1 MATGPWD
8 LYKQQEPK
16 SQPSGPWD
24 MFAGQEKPKEDAGLI
39 GSFTSALKER
49 IATAVPAAKLYTGLG
64 DQEQATK
71 DLLQAKKDT
80 DDAYKQV
87 EFSEIGDAFKSGKY
101 GEALDRTFEKFK
113 EVAGSSFGAMAPA
126 MAAGAVGALA
136 APAAIPAAAVGT
148 AAFGLTALGSYI
160 ADNIGRQKEEQKKLG
175 QEGQDINRLS
185 ATTAAAGQTALDI
198 FGFKFFK
205 PLGALVGIEGKA
217 TAEKAAMEIVEA
229 ATKPK
234 AYRRA
239 VATGAATGVAFEVPQ
254 EVTQSVLERWQAGL
268 PIDPFSDPSAAKEY
282 MEAAGGALLL
292 GGPMGVYSK
301 VKETAIARGSPEGQA
316 VLKGPTEGSIYERM
330 SRGEENVPEPDADTT
345 GISTEMAGQPG
356 AGAAPAGTGGVDTG
370 TLVSAGQ
377 DVAGTDTREADKSA
391 SLAAYADFVRQ
402 YTDLRDEYNSLPSG
416 TIDQAGMNQR
426 KLIMKDLASVVDENM
441 GFIRSKGVAQQLKNP
456 VFDGSK
462 ILSKVGQDIGQSH
475 AMQGDLFGTFQGAA
489 RRAKNAMALAGQD
502 TTKAV
507 EILEQ
512 RRAEAQQK
520 IDSGGYTDEDI
531 IRLRPAGMSAGQA
544 LKNRDVI
551 LQELSQ
557 RTNAEVDQ
565 AIASL
570 SKQTGQPRAMQGDLF
585 EKKKPLTPDQM
596 YFGQEEAN
604 LTAKAED
611 AQARADEEQAK
622 VDSVKE
628 KIARGVSMDPGLVD
642 ILVEQTAWF
651 QEKADKA
658 KVKLEQVRE
667 HLREIGHP
675 RFTKTSGTPRAT
687 QGNLFSTQQR
697 VDTLESEKTRLTRAL
712 DTARA
717 ELKRM
722 QDLAARPAG
731 ETRPSPEAIAKVTS
745 DIASYERNL
754 QGVLRDLGSASQDL
768 ASGVEP
774 IAGRERQEAPQLT
787 QTEMFDTA
795 ELQKENTQVM
805 RERRAASAEEPR
817 EVTERR
823 QRVKPPVD
831 EFADLAEEAPA
842 EPVRQG
848 APPPQKGVK
857 AVKKEE
863 EAIDHVR
870 RTPEGRLITS
880 FFDAIE
886 SQNQNKD
893 EVARHDNSKNTAED
907 ELLEFDITDPTEL
920 TSEGVGTALK
930 YLTDRVGGID
940 KFREMVG
947 ALQSSIAGAQ
957 SAIFQKYGLPD
968 LSTRRGID
976 KFSGEVQEY
985 FKQRTAK
992 GTGIPTR
999 LRGVKSPITGKT
1011 IYSEKFSQDV
1021 TESQQFETAPGE
1033 MPREPSTASRVKEYV
1048 LADSKIAEAML
1059 ALRQAI
1065 DARKLSP
1072 QVLAAKT
1079 YFDNL
1084 NRDKIGDAL
1093 RDVAFDLAYNEA
1105 ANTTFYGEGGDY
1117 ARYFKEWIDA
1127 NLDPATVE
1135 LVNELIADHK
1145 ATLAANEKYNA
1156 AITKY
1161 NEGLDAY
1168 AEKQRQ
1174 EAEKISGKKIAKA
1187 PKRHKNISE
1196 RLKETEAG
1204 ETEETKDIEVSKK
1217 GLPTVQ
1223 GLYEVH
1229 PAIQRAIE
1237 KGDTNKALTL
1247 MSEAKG
1253 NPYYAALAKRML
1265 EAGITAK
1272 TTVIGADELVP
1283 LSGGKETVDVLRDFT
1298 SALRDIV
1305 VNLYPQDQQATLI
1318 AALRSNNLRDIVG
1331 AVGRIQSEMKDMDV
1345 TKGQEELIADAVNLL
1360 NKQFA
1365 WRGKYDPATDEIM
1378 MRSGSGITN
1387 HLFLHEALHAALS
1400 NIIDNGD
1407 SLQGI
1412 QRQGYDQLLKLY
1424 NHAKGVLSAEGLTE
1438 TNLYGLSDIHEFV
1451 SEALTNPVFQAKLRA
1466 IRFKAAPFSLYTEF
1480 TKALRKIFGIKEGY
1494 ESNVLNETIL
1504 STDAMMLGGVT
1515 DKSSII
1521 GSSGPKAM
1529 AGATIPS
1536 VVPSGRANTPT
1547 MLGRMM
1553 TSRSWDEVKGN
1564 WPLFYANLKASVRPI
1579 ALGALT
1585 TRQIADLVNK
1595 RLPQLDNFIRVTEE
1609 FLARKNSILQ
1619 ESSDI
1624 SKNWERL
1631 QAKDPEMSRKL
1642 AAVMHTATIQ
1652 EFDPDPRVSNTF
1664 EDKNANDE
1672 LIKMWAGLSP
1682 EARKIYRETRDF
1694 FDRRYTQ
1701 YKELLDKRIDDM
1713 DKYDV
1718 SQATIA
1724 KIREEFD
1731 RAKRKGPYFP
1741 LMRHGRFWYQVGK
1754 GASREYYM
1762 FESFGQQQAHIQERL
1777 AQNPELESSLMQGD
1791 QYQQQMD
1798 LHAKES
1804 TFLKSA
1810 FDAVDKSN
1818 MFDKQALKDSLYQSW
1833 LANQP
1838 ESSFRTQFIHRKKV
1852 AGYSEDA
1859 LRNFAGSSFHMAYQL
1874 SRFEYSPEMFSQIR
1888 AARSQLKERFDD
1900 DTTKGKR
1907 SDLAVATEN
1916 NELSDYVKEME
1927 RRLTLILNPT
1937 DIGVIPSVLS
1947 NIGFIWYLTAPASA
1961 IVNVIGGMII
1971 GLPTLI
1977 GQQVR
1982 LNPNMSYTK
1991 ATLNALANM
2000 KTAAGQIMATGFSIE
2015 RGERLRDNRLLF
2027 PSMERSTGMNA
2038 IDREAYN
2045 KFIADGLIDITG
2057 TYDQSGLAASP
2068 TESYT
2073 GARHRG
2079 MQILTYLFHNAERFN
2094 REVMAM
2100 SAFRTAM
2107 EKRKDYADKQKA
2119 FDESIADAKDI
2130 TNRSMFDY
2138 SSPNKPRYFQH
2149 PVARVILQFKQ
2160 YPQQMTYFLTSS
2172 FLRMLKKPSEDM
2184 MKDMTPQ
2191 QKQKYLAE
2199 HNLMKREATAR
2210 FVGTMG
2216 MAGILS
2222 GVTGLWGFSTVA
2234 NILNAVI
2241 NGLDDDRDEPFDFEL
2256 AFADWAINTFGKNA
2270 GTLLLRG
2277 AGNAAG
2283 IDLASRVKLDDMWRL
2298 DTKRNNPD
2306 EVAALQSFLIQ
2317 QLGPSVGLTINVA
2330 EAVKLWNQGH
2340 ADRALEMIAPAFIKQ
2355 PLVAAR
2361 YASEGAKTK
2370 AGDKLVEELGP
2381 FDLLMQSLGIRPAE
2395 LAERQFYNIKKK
2407 GQEQDIMRERQNL
2420 LNLYALSFMSSDAE
2434 SNQIAFEK
2442 IMKFSSKHPSVAIDA
2457 DTIIKSIEGKMEKS
2471 AQTDHG
2477 LYIDPKLMSLLNQ
2490 NYMTKISEE

>member
-1 MATGPWD
+1 
-8 LYKQQEPK
+8 
-16 SQPSGPWD
+16 
-24 MFAGQEKPKEDAGLI
+24 
-39 GSFTSALKER
+39 
-49 IATAVPAAKLYTGLG
+49 
-64 DQEQATK
+64 
-71 DLLQAKKDT
+71 
-80 DDAYKQV
+80 
-87 EFSEIGDAFKSGKY
+87 
-101 GEALDRTFEKFK
+101 
-113 EVAGSSFGAMAPA
+113 
-126 MAAGAVGALA
+126 
-136 APAAIPAAAVGT
+136 
-148 AAFGLTALGSYI
+148 
-160 ADNIGRQKEEQKKLG
+160 
-175 QEGQDINRLS
+175 
-185 ATTAAAGQTALDI
+185 
-198 FGFKFFK
+198 
-205 PLGALVGIEGKA
+205 
-217 TAEKAAMEIVEA
+217 
-229 ATKPK
+229 
-234 AYRRA
+234 
-239 VATGAATGVAFEVPQ
+239 
-254 EVTQSVLERWQAGL
+254 
-268 PIDPFSDPSAAKEY
+268 
-282 MEAAGGALLL
+282 
-292 GGPMGVYSK
+292 
-301 VKETAIARGSPEGQA
+301 
-316 VLKGPTEGSIYERM
+316 
-330 SRGEENVPEPDADTT
+330 
-345 GISTEMAGQPG
+345 
-356 AGAAPAGTGGVDTG
+356 
-370 TLVSAGQ
+370 
-377 DVAGTDTREADKSA
+377 
-391 SLAAYADFVRQ
+391 
-402 YTDLRDEYNSLPSG
+402 
-416 TIDQAGMNQR
+416 
-426 KLIMKDLASVVDENM
+426 
-441 GFIRSKGVAQQLKNP
+441 
-456 VFDGSK
+456 
-462 ILSKVGQDIGQSH
+462 
-475 AMQGDLFGTFQGAA
+475 
-489 RRAKNAMALAGQD
+489 
-502 TTKAV
+502 
-507 EILEQ
+507 
-512 RRAEAQQK
+512 
-520 IDSGGYTDEDI
+520 
-531 IRLRPAGMSAGQA
+531 
-544 LKNRDVI
+544 
-551 LQELSQ
+551 
-557 RTNAEVDQ
+557 
-565 AIASL
+565 
-570 SKQTGQPRAMQGDLF
+570 
-585 EKKKPLTPDQM
+585 
-596 YFGQEEAN
+596 
-604 LTAKAED
+604 
-611 AQARADEEQAK
+611 
-622 VDSVKE
+622 
-628 KIARGVSMDPGLVD
+628 
-642 ILVEQTAWF
+642 
-651 QEKADKA
+651 
-658 KVKLEQVRE
+658 
-667 HLREIGHP
+667 
-675 RFTKTSGTPRAT
+675 
-687 QGNLFSTQQR
+687 
-697 VDTLESEKTRLTRAL
+697 
-712 DTARA
+712 
-717 ELKRM
+717 
-722 QDLAARPAG
+722 
-731 ETRPSPEAIAKVTS
+731 
-745 DIASYERNL
+745 
-754 QGVLRDLGSASQDL
+754 
-768 ASGVEP
+768 
-774 IAGRERQEAPQLT
+774 
-787 QTEMFDTA
+787 
-795 ELQKENTQVM
+795 
-805 RERRAASAEEPR
+805 
-817 EVTERR
+817 
-823 QRVKPPVD
+823 
-831 EFADLAEEAPA
+831 
-842 EPVRQG
+842 
-848 APPPQKGVK
+848 
-857 AVKKEE
+857 
-863 EAIDHVR
+863 
-870 RTPEGRLITS
+870 
-880 FFDAIE
+880 
-886 SQNQNKD
+886 
-893 EVARHDNSKNTAED
+893 
-907 ELLEFDITDPTEL
+907 
-920 TSEGVGTALK
+920 
-930 YLTDRVGGID
+930 
-940 KFREMVG
+940 
-947 ALQSSIAGAQ
+947 
-957 SAIFQKYGLPD
+957 
-968 LSTRRGID
+968 
-976 KFSGEVQEY
+976 
-985 FKQRTAK
+985 
-992 GTGIPTR
+992 
-999 LRGVKSPITGKT
+999 
-1011 IYSEKFSQDV
+1011 
-1021 TESQQFETAPGE
+1021 
-1033 MPREPSTASRVKEYV
+1033 
-1048 LADSKIAEAML
+1048 
-1059 ALRQAI
+1059 
-1065 DARKLSP
+1065 
-1072 QVLAAKT
+1072 
-1079 YFDNL
+1079 
-1084 NRDKIGDAL
+1084 L
-1093 RDVAFDLAYNEA
+1093 RDVAFDLAYNEG

-1127 NLDPATVE
+1127 NLDPATAE

-1145 ATLAANEKYNA
+1145 ATLAANEKYNT

-1168 AEKQRQ
+1168 AEKRRQ

-1187 PKRHKNISE
+1187 PKRHRNISE

-1229 PAIQRAIE
+1229 TAISRAIE
-1237 KGDTNKALTL
+1237 EGDTNKALTI

-1283 LSGGKETVDVLRDFT
+1283 LSGGKETVAVLRDFT
-1298 SALRDIV
+1298 SALRDVV

-1318 AALRSNNLRDIVG
+1318 SALRSNNLRDIVG

-1378 MRSGSGITN
+1378 MRSNSGITN

-1480 TKALRKIFGIKEGY
+1480 TRALRKIFGIKEGY

-1529 AGATIPS
+1529 AGATIPT
-1536 VVPSGRANTPT
+1536 VTPIGRANTPT

-1564 WPLFYANLKASVRPI
+1564 WPLFYANLKSTLRPI

-1652 EFDPDPRVSNTF
+1652 EFDPDPRVNNTF

-1672 LIKMWAGLSP
+1672 LIKMWEGLSP
-1682 EARKIYRETRDF
+1682 EARKIYREARDF
-1694 FDRRYTQ
+1694 FDRRYAQ
-1701 YKELLDKRIDDM
+1701 YKELLDKRIGDM
-1713 DKYDV
+1713 DQFDV
-1718 SQATIA
+1718 SETTIT
-1724 KIREEFD
+1724 KIREEFE

-1754 GASREYYM
+1754 GANREYYM

-1798 LHAKES
+1798 MHAKES
-1804 TFLKSA
+1804 VFLRSV

-1818 MFDKQALKDSLYQSW
+1818 MLDKQGLKDSLYQSW

-1900 DTTKGKR
+1900 DDVKGKR
-1907 SDLAVATEN
+1907 SDLAVAAEN

-1927 RRLTLILNPT
+1927 RRMSLMLNPT
-1937 DIGVIPSVLS
+1937 DIGVIPSLLS

-1971 GLPTLI
+1971 GLPTLV

-1982 LNPNMSYTK
+1982 LNPNMSYAK

-2000 KTAAGQIMATGFSIE
+2000 KTAAGQIMATGFSVE

-2027 PSMERSTGMNA
+2027 PSMERSTSMSA
-2038 IDREAYN
+2038 VDRDAYN

-2079 MQILTYLFHNAERFN
+2079 MQVLTALFHNAEKFN

-2107 EKRKDYADKQKA
+2107 EKRKNYADKQQA
-2119 FDESIADAKDI
+2119 FDESIAEAKDI

-2149 PVARVILQFKQ
+2149 PVARVVLQFKQ

-2172 FLRMLKKPSEDM
+2172 FLRMFKKPSEDM
-2184 MKDMTPQ
+2184 MENMTSQ

-2234 NILNAVI
+2234 HIMNAVI

-2420 LNLYALSFMSSDAE
+2420 LNLYALTFMSSDAE
-2434 SNQIAFEK
+2434 NNQIAFDK
-2442 IMKFSSKHPSVAIDA
+2442 IMKFSAKHPSVAIDA
-2457 DTIIKSIEGKMEKS
+2457 DTIVQSIEGKLEKS

-2490 NYMTKISEE
+2490 NYMAKISEK

>member
-8 LYKQQEPK
+8 LYQQQEPK
-16 SQPSGPWD
+16 SQQPGPWD
-24 MFAGQEKPKEDAGLI
+24 QFADKTADVGPWSMFAEQEKPKEDAGFV
-39 GSFTSALKER
+39 GSFTTALKER
-49 IATAVPAAKLYTGLG
+49 IATAGPAAKLYTGLG

-80 DDAYKQV
+80 GDAYKQV

-101 GEALDRTFEKFK
+101 GEALDRTYEKFK
-113 EVAGSSFGAMAPA
+113 EVAGSSFGAMGPA
-126 MAAGAVGALA
+126 MVAGAVGALA
-136 APAAIPAAAVGT
+136 APAALPAAAVGT

-160 ADNIGRQKEEQKKLG
+160 ADNIGRQKEEQQKLG
-175 QEGQDINRLS
+175 QEGQDINRLT
-185 ATTAAAGQTALDI
+185 ATAAAAGQTALDI

-217 TAEKAAMEIVEA
+217 TAERAAMEIVEA

-239 VATGAATGVAFEVPQ
+239 VAMGTAQGIAFEVPQ

-268 PIDPFSDPSAAKEY
+268 PIDPFSDPNAAKEY

-292 GGPMGVYSK
+292 GGPMGAYSK
-301 VKETAIARGSPEGQA
+301 ARETAIARGSPEGQA
-316 VLKGPTEGSIYERM
+316 VLKQPTEGSLYEKM
-330 SRGEENVPEPDADTT
+330 SRGEGVPEPDAT
-345 GISTEMAGQPG
+345 GEIEPSKPVLQSGEPPG
-356 AGAAPAGTGGVDTG
+356 LFDDVESGAAVTPTPSAPAAPTP
-370 TLVSAGQ
+370 AAPEQ
-377 DVAGTDTREADKSA
+377 
-391 SLAAYADFVRQ
+391 SLEAYADFVRQ
-402 YTDLRDEYNSLPSG
+402 YTDLRDEYNSLPMG
-416 TIDQAGMNQR
+416 RIDQAGMNQR
-426 KLIMKDLASVVDENM
+426 KLIMKDLASVVDANM

-462 ILSKVGQDIGQSH
+462 VLGKVGQDVGQAY

-489 RRAKNAMALAGQD
+489 RRAKNAMALGGQD

-512 RRAEAQQK
+512 RRVEAQQK

-565 AIASL
+565 AIDL
-570 SKQTGQPRAMQGDLF
+570 LKKQTGQPRAM
-585 EKKKPLTPDQM
+585 
-596 YFGQEEAN
+596 
-604 LTAKAED
+604 
-611 AQARADEEQAK
+611 
-622 VDSVKE
+622 
-628 KIARGVSMDPGLVD
+628 
-642 ILVEQTAWF
+642 
-651 QEKADKA
+651 
-658 KVKLEQVRE
+658 
-667 HLREIGHP
+667 
-675 RFTKTSGTPRAT
+675 

-712 DTARA
+712 GTASA

-731 ETRPSPEAIAKVTS
+731 ETRPSPEAIAKLTS

-754 QGVLRDLGSASQDL
+754 QGVLRDLEGANQDL

-774 IAGRERQEAPQLT
+774 VAIREKQEAPQLT

-823 QRVKPPVD
+823 QREKPPVD
-831 EFADLAEEAPA
+831 EYADLAEEAPA

-870 RTPEGRLITS
+870 RTPEGRLIIS

-893 EVARHDNSKNTAED
+893 EVARHDNSKNTAEN
-907 ELLEFDITDPTEL
+907 ELLEFDITDPTEP

-930 YLTDRVGGID
+930 YLTDRVGGTD

-947 ALQSSIAGAQ
+947 ALQSSVAGEQ
-957 SAIFQKYGLPD
+957 SAIFRKYGLPD

-992 GTGIPTR
+992 GAGIPTR

-1021 TESQQFETAPGE
+1021 GESQQFETAPGE
-1033 MPREPSTASRVKEYV
+1033 MPREPSTASRVKEYF

-1059 ALRQAI
+1059 TLRQSI
-1065 DARKLSP
+1065 ESRKLSP
-1072 QVLAAKT
+1072 QILAAKT

-1093 RDVAFDLAYNEA
+1093 RDVAFDLAYNEG

-1127 NLDPATVE
+1127 NLDPATAE

-1145 ATLAANEKYNA
+1145 VTLAANEKYNT

-1168 AEKQRQ
+1168 AEKRRQ
-1174 EAEKISGKKIAKA
+1174 EAEKISAKKIAKA
-1187 PKRHKNISE
+1187 PKRHQNISE

-1229 PAIQRAIE
+1229 TAISRAIE
-1237 KGDTNKALTL
+1237 EGDTNKALTI

-1283 LSGGKETVDVLRDFT
+1283 LSGGKETVAVLRDFT
-1298 SALRDIV
+1298 SALRDVV

-1318 AALRSNNLRDIVG
+1318 SALRSNNLRDIVG

-1424 NHAKGVLSAEGLTE
+1424 NHAKGVLSAEGLAE

-1529 AGATIPS
+1529 AGATIPT
-1536 VVPSGRANTPT
+1536 VIPSGRANTPT

-1564 WPLFYANLKASVRPI
+1564 WPLFYSNLKSNLRPI

-1631 QAKDPEMSRKL
+1631 QAKNPEMSRKL

-1652 EFDPDPRVSNTF
+1652 EFDPDPRVNNTF

-1672 LIKMWAGLSP
+1672 LIKMWEGLNP
-1682 EARKIYRETRDF
+1682 EAQKVYREARDF
-1694 FDRRYTQ
+1694 FDRRYAQ
-1701 YKELLDKRIDDM
+1701 YKELLDKRIGDM
-1713 DKYDV
+1713 DQFDV
-1718 SQATIA
+1718 SETTIT
-1724 KIREEFD
+1724 KIREEFE

-1754 GASREYYM
+1754 GANREYYM

-1798 LHAKES
+1798 IHAKES
-1804 TFLKSA
+1804 AFLKSV
-1810 FDAVDKSN
+1810 FDTVDKSKIL
-1818 MFDKQALKDSLYQSW
+1818 DKQELKDSFYQSW

-1888 AARSQLKERFDD
+1888 AARSQLKERFDA
-1900 DTTKGKR
+1900 DTNKGKR

-1937 DIGVIPSVLS
+1937 DIGIIPSLLS

-1961 IVNVIGGMII
+1961 IVNVIGGMVI

-1982 LNPNMSYTK
+1982 LNPNMSYAK
-1991 ATLNALANM
+1991 ATLNALASM

-2027 PSMERSTGMNA
+2027 PSMERSTSMNA
-2038 IDREAYN
+2038 IDRDAYN

-2068 TESYT
+2068 AESYT

-2079 MQILTYLFHNAERFN
+2079 MQVLTAMFHNAEKFN

-2107 EKRKDYADKQKA
+2107 EKRKDYADKQQA
-2119 FDESIADAKDI
+2119 FDESIAEAKDI

-2160 YPQQMTYFLTSS
+2160 YPQQMTFFLTSS

-2184 MKDMTPQ
+2184 MENMTSQ

-2420 LNLYALSFMSSDAE
+2420 LNLYALTFMSSDAE
-2434 SNQIAFEK
+2434 NNQIAFDK
-2442 IMKFSSKHPSVAIDA
+2442 IMKFSTKHPSVAIDA
-2457 DTIIKSIEGKMEKS
+2457 DTIVKSIEGKMEKS

>member
-1 MATGPWD
+1 MAKDWWESAP
-8 LYKQQEPK
+8 LAQEQPEDWWK
-16 SQPSGPWD
+16 SAPL
-24 MFAGQEKPKEDAGLI
+24 AQEKPKEDAGLI
-39 GSFTSALKER
+39 GSFTTALKER
-49 IATAVPAAKLYTGLG
+49 IATAGPAAKLYTGLG

-80 DDAYKQV
+80 GDAYKQV

-101 GEALDRTFEKFK
+101 GEALDRTYEKFK
-113 EVAGSSFGAMAPA
+113 EVAGSSFGAMGPA

-136 APAAIPAAAVGT
+136 APAALPAAAVGT

-160 ADNIGRQKEEQKKLG
+160 ADNIGRQKEEQQKLG
-175 QEGQDINRLS
+175 QEGQDINRLT
-185 ATTAAAGQTALDI
+185 ATAAAAGQTALDI

-217 TAEKAAMEIVEA
+217 TAERAAMEIVEA

-239 VATGAATGVAFEVPQ
+239 VAMGTAQGIAFEVPQ

-268 PIDPFSDPSAAKEY
+268 PIDPFSDPNAAKEY
-282 MEAAGGALLL
+282 MEAAGGAMLL
-292 GGPMGVYSK
+292 GGPMGAYSK
-301 VKETAIARGSPEGQA
+301 ARETAIARGSPEGQA
-316 VLKGPTEGSIYERM
+316 VLKQPTEGSLYEKM
-330 SRGEENVPEPDADTT
+330 SRGEGVPEPDAT
-345 GISTEMAGQPG
+345 GEIEPSKPVLQSGEPPG
-356 AGAAPAGTGGVDTG
+356 LFDDVESGAAVTPTPSAPAAPTP
-370 TLVSAGQ
+370 AAPEQ
-377 DVAGTDTREADKSA
+377 
-391 SLAAYADFVRQ
+391 SLEAYADFVRQ

-426 KLIMKDLASVVDENM
+426 KLIMKDLASVVDANM

-462 ILSKVGQDIGQSH
+462 VLSKVGQDVGQAH

-489 RRAKNAMALAGQD
+489 RRAKNAMALGGQD

-507 EILEQ
+507 EVLEQ

-565 AIASL
+565 AIDL
-570 SKQTGQPRAMQGDLF
+570 LQKQTGQPRAMQGDLF
-585 EKKKPLTPDQM
+585 EKRKPLTPDQM

-611 AQARADEEQAK
+611 AQAMADREQVK

-628 KIARGVSMDPGLVD
+628 KIANGISTDQGLVD
-642 ILVEQTAWF
+642 TLAEQTAWL
-651 QEKADKA
+651 QGEADKA
-658 KVKLEQVRE
+658 KAKLEQVRE

-675 RFTKTSGTPRAT
+675 RFTKTPDTRAM

-712 DTARA
+712 GTASA

-731 ETRPSPEAIAKVTS
+731 ETRPSPEAIAKLTS

-754 QGVLRDLGSASQDL
+754 QGVLRDLEGANQDL

-774 IAGRERQEAPQLT
+774 VAIREKQEAPQLT

-823 QRVKPPVD
+823 QREKPPVD
-831 EFADLAEEAPA
+831 EYADLAEEAPA

-870 RTPEGRLITS
+870 RTPEGRLIIS
-880 FFDAIE
+880 LFDAIE

-893 EVARHDNSKNTAED
+893 EVARHDNSKNTAEN
-907 ELLEFDITDPTEL
+907 ELLEFDITDPTEP

-930 YLTDRVGGID
+930 YLTDRVGGTD

-947 ALQSSIAGAQ
+947 ALQSSVAGEQ
-957 SAIFQKYGLPD
+957 SAIFRKYGLPD

-992 GTGIPTR
+992 GAGIPTR

-1011 IYSEKFSQDV
+1011 VYSEKFSQDV
-1021 TESQQFETAPGE
+1021 GESQQFETAPGE
-1033 MPREPSTASRVKEYV
+1033 MPREPSTASRVKEYF

-1059 ALRQAI
+1059 TLRQSI
-1065 DARKLSP
+1065 ESRKLSP
-1072 QVLAAKT
+1072 QILAAKT

-1093 RDVAFDLAYNEA
+1093 RDVAFDLAYNEG

-1127 NLDPATVE
+1127 NLDPATAE

-1145 ATLAANEKYNA
+1145 VTLAANEKYNT

-1168 AEKQRQ
+1168 AEKRRQ
-1174 EAEKISGKKIAKA
+1174 EAEKISAKKIAKA
-1187 PKRHKNISE
+1187 PKRHRNISE

-1229 PAIQRAIE
+1229 TAISRAIE
-1237 KGDTNKALTL
+1237 EGDTNKALTI
-1247 MSEAKG
+1247 MSESPG

-1283 LSGGKETVDVLRDFT
+1283 LSGGKETVAVLRDFT
-1298 SALRDIV
+1298 SALRDVV

-1318 AALRSNNLRDIVG
+1318 SALRSNNLRDIVG

-1424 NHAKGVLSAEGLTE
+1424 NHAKGVLSAEGLAE

-1480 TKALRKIFGIKEGY
+1480 TRALRKIFGIKEGY

-1529 AGATIPS
+1529 AGATIPT
-1536 VVPSGRANTPT
+1536 VIPSGRANTPT

-1564 WPLFYANLKASVRPI
+1564 WPLFYSNLKSNLRPI

-1609 FLARKNSILQ
+1609 FLARKNSILR

-1652 EFDPDPRVSNTF
+1652 EFDPDPRVNNTF

-1672 LIKMWAGLSP
+1672 LIKMWEGLNP
-1682 EARKIYRETRDF
+1682 EAQKVYREARDF
-1694 FDRRYTQ
+1694 FDRRYAQ
-1701 YKELLDKRIDDM
+1701 YKELLDKRIGDM
-1713 DKYDV
+1713 DQFDV
-1718 SQATIA
+1718 SETTIT
-1724 KIREEFD
+1724 KIREEFE

-1754 GASREYYM
+1754 GANREYYM

-1798 LHAKES
+1798 IHAKES
-1804 TFLKSA
+1804 AFLKSV
-1810 FDAVDKSN
+1810 FDTVDKSKIL
-1818 MFDKQALKDSLYQSW
+1818 DKQELKDSFYQSW

-1888 AARSQLKERFDD
+1888 AARSQLKERFDA
-1900 DTTKGKR
+1900 DTNKGKR

-1937 DIGVIPSVLS
+1937 DIGIIPSLLS

-1961 IVNVIGGMII
+1961 IVNVIGGMVI

-1982 LNPNMSYTK
+1982 LNPNMSYAK
-1991 ATLNALANM
+1991 ATLNALASM

-2027 PSMERSTGMNA
+2027 PSMERSTSMNA
-2038 IDREAYN
+2038 IDRDAYN

-2068 TESYT
+2068 AESYT

-2079 MQILTYLFHNAERFN
+2079 MQVLTAMFHNAEKFN

-2107 EKRKDYADKQKA
+2107 EKRKNYADKQQA
-2119 FDESIADAKDI
+2119 FDESIAEAKDI

-2160 YPQQMTYFLTSS
+2160 YPQQMTFFLTSS

-2184 MKDMTPQ
+2184 MENMTSQ

-2420 LNLYALSFMSSDAE
+2420 LNLYALTFMSSDAE
-2434 SNQIAFEK
+2434 NNQIAFDK
-2442 IMKFSSKHPSVAIDA
+2442 IMKFSTKHPSVAIDA
-2457 DTIIKSIEGKMEKS
+2457 DTIVKSIEGKMEKS

-2490 NYMTKISEE
+2490 NYMTKISEK

>member
-1 MATGPWD
+1 MAKDWWESAP
-8 LYKQQEPK
+8 LAQEQSEDWWK
-16 SQPSGPWD
+16 SAPL
-24 MFAGQEKPKEDAGLI
+24 AQEKPKEDAGLI

-49 IATAVPAAKLYTGLG
+49 VATAAPAAKLYTGLG

-80 DDAYKQV
+80 GDAYKQV

-160 ADNIGRQKEEQKKLG
+160 ADNIGRQKEEQQKLG
-175 QEGQDINRLS
+175 QEGQDINRLT
-185 ATTAAAGQTALDI
+185 ATAAAAGQTALDI

-239 VATGAATGVAFEVPQ
+239 VAMGTAQGIAFEVPQ
-254 EVTQSVLERWQAGL
+254 EVTQQVLERWQAGL
-268 PIDPFSDPSAAKEY
+268 PIDPFSDPNAAKEY

-292 GGPMGVYSK
+292 GGPMGAYSK

-316 VLKGPTEGSIYERM
+316 VLKQPTEGSLYEKM
-330 SRGEENVPEPDADTT
+330 SRGEGVPEPDAT
-345 GISTEMAGQPG
+345 GEIEPSKPVLQSGEPPG
-356 AGAAPAGTGGVDTG
+356 LFDDVESGAAVTPTPSAPAAPTPAATE
-370 TLVSAGQ
+370 Q
-377 DVAGTDTREADKSA
+377 
-391 SLAAYADFVRQ
+391 SLEAYADFVRQ

-426 KLIMKDLASVVDENM
+426 KLIMKDLASVVDANM

-462 ILSKVGQDIGQSH
+462 VLSKVGQDIGQAH

-489 RRAKNAMALAGQD
+489 RRAKNAMALGGQD

-512 RRAEAQQK
+512 RRTEAQQK

-565 AIASL
+565 AIDL
-570 SKQTGQPRAMQGDLF
+570 LKKQTGQPRAM
-585 EKKKPLTPDQM
+585 
-596 YFGQEEAN
+596 
-604 LTAKAED
+604 
-611 AQARADEEQAK
+611 
-622 VDSVKE
+622 
-628 KIARGVSMDPGLVD
+628 
-642 ILVEQTAWF
+642 
-651 QEKADKA
+651 
-658 KVKLEQVRE
+658 
-667 HLREIGHP
+667 
-675 RFTKTSGTPRAT
+675 

-712 DTARA
+712 DTASA

-731 ETRPSPEAIAKVTS
+731 ETRPSPEAIAKLTS

-754 QGVLRDLGSASQDL
+754 QGVLRDLEGANQDL

-774 IAGRERQEAPQLT
+774 VAIREKQEAPQLT

-823 QRVKPPVD
+823 QREKPPVD
-831 EFADLAEEAPA
+831 EYADLAEEAPA

-893 EVARHDNSKNTAED
+893 EVARHDNSKNTAEN
-907 ELLEFDITDPTEL
+907 ELLEFDITDPTEP

-930 YLTDRVGGID
+930 YLTDRVGGTD

-947 ALQSSIAGAQ
+947 ALQSSVAGEQ
-957 SAIFQKYGLPD
+957 SAIFRKYGLPD

-976 KFSGEVQEY
+976 KFSSEVQEY

-1021 TESQQFETAPGE
+1021 GESQQFETAPGE
-1033 MPREPSTASRVKEYV
+1033 MPREPSTASRIKEYFLV
-1048 LADSKIAEAML
+1048 DSKIAEAML
-1059 ALRQAI
+1059 TLRQSI
-1065 DARKLSP
+1065 ESRKLSP
-1072 QVLAAKT
+1072 QILAAKT

-1093 RDVAFDLAYNEA
+1093 RDVAFDLAYNEG

-1127 NLDPATVE
+1127 NLDPATAE

-1145 ATLAANEKYNA
+1145 ATLAANEKYNT

-1168 AEKQRQ
+1168 AEKRRQ

-1187 PKRHKNISE
+1187 PKRHRNISE

-1229 PAIQRAIE
+1229 TAISRAIE
-1237 KGDTNKALTL
+1237 EGDTNKALTI

-1283 LSGGKETVDVLRDFT
+1283 LSGGKETVAVLRDFT
-1298 SALRDIV
+1298 SALRDVV

-1318 AALRSNNLRDIVG
+1318 SALRSNNLRDIVG

-1378 MRSGSGITN
+1378 MRSNSGITN

-1480 TKALRKIFGIKEGY
+1480 TRALRKIFGIKEGY

-1529 AGATIPS
+1529 AGATIPT
-1536 VVPSGRANTPT
+1536 VTPIGRANTPT

-1564 WPLFYANLKASVRPI
+1564 WPLFYANLKSTLRPI

-1652 EFDPDPRVSNTF
+1652 EFDPDPRVNNTF

-1672 LIKMWAGLSP
+1672 LIKMWEGLSP
-1682 EARKIYRETRDF
+1682 EARKIYREARDF
-1694 FDRRYTQ
+1694 FDRRYAQ
-1701 YKELLDKRIDDM
+1701 YKELLDKRIGDM
-1713 DKYDV
+1713 DQFDV
-1718 SQATIA
+1718 SETTIT
-1724 KIREEFD
+1724 KIREEFE

-1754 GASREYYM
+1754 GANREYYM

-1798 LHAKES
+1798 MHAKES
-1804 TFLKSA
+1804 VFLRSV

-1818 MFDKQALKDSLYQSW
+1818 MLDKQGLKDSLYQSW

-1900 DTTKGKR
+1900 DDVKGKR
-1907 SDLAVATEN
+1907 SDLAVAAEN

-1927 RRLTLILNPT
+1927 RRMSLMLNPT
-1937 DIGVIPSVLS
+1937 DIGVIPSLLS

-1971 GLPTLI
+1971 GLPTLV

-1982 LNPNMSYTK
+1982 LNPNMSYAK

-2000 KTAAGQIMATGFSIE
+2000 KTAAGQIMATGFSVE

-2027 PSMERSTGMNA
+2027 PSMERSTSMSA
-2038 IDREAYN
+2038 VDRDAYN

-2079 MQILTYLFHNAERFN
+2079 MQVLTALFHNAEKFN

-2107 EKRKDYADKQKA
+2107 EKRKNYADKQQA
-2119 FDESIADAKDI
+2119 FDESIAEAKDI

-2149 PVARVILQFKQ
+2149 PVARVVLQFKQ

-2172 FLRMLKKPSEDM
+2172 FLRMFKKPSEDM
-2184 MKDMTPQ
+2184 MENMTSQ

-2234 NILNAVI
+2234 HIMNAVI

-2420 LNLYALSFMSSDAE
+2420 LNLYALTFMSSDAE
-2434 SNQIAFEK
+2434 NNQIAFDK
-2442 IMKFSSKHPSVAIDA
+2442 IMKFSAKHPSVAIDA
-2457 DTIIKSIEGKMEKS
+2457 DTIVQSIEGKLEKS

-2490 NYMTKISEE
+2490 NYMAKISEK

>member
-1 MATGPWD
+1 MAKDWWESAP
-8 LYKQQEPK
+8 LAQE
-16 SQPSGPWD
+16 QSGNWWESAPLV
-24 MFAGQEKPKEDAGLI
+24 QEEPKEDAGFV
-39 GSFTSALKER
+39 GSFTTALKER
-49 IATAVPAAKLYTGLG
+49 IATAGPAAKLYTGLG

-80 DDAYKQV
+80 GDAYKQV

-101 GEALDRTFEKFK
+101 GEALDRTYEKFK
-113 EVAGSSFGAMAPA
+113 EVAGSSFGAMGPA

-136 APAAIPAAAVGT
+136 APAALPAAAVGT

-160 ADNIGRQKEEQKKLG
+160 ADNIGRQKEEQQKLG
-175 QEGQDINRLS
+175 QEGQDINRLT
-185 ATTAAAGQTALDI
+185 ATVSAAGQTALDI
-198 FGFKFFK
+198 FGFKLFK

-217 TAEKAAMEIVEA
+217 TAERAAMEIVEA

-239 VATGAATGVAFEVPQ
+239 VAMGTAQGIAFEIPQ

-268 PIDPFSDPSAAKEY
+268 PIDPFSDPNAAKEY

-292 GGPMGVYSK
+292 GGPMGAYSK
-301 VKETAIARGSPEGQA
+301 VRETAIARGSPEGQA
-316 VLKGPTEGSIYERM
+316 VLKQPTEGSLYEKM
-330 SRGEENVPEPDADTT
+330 SRGEGIPEPDAT
-345 GISTEMAGQPG
+345 GEIEPSKPVLQSGEPPG
-356 AGAAPAGTGGVDTG
+356 LFDDVESGAAVTPTPSAPAAPTP
-370 TLVSAGQ
+370 AAPEQ
-377 DVAGTDTREADKSA
+377 
-391 SLAAYADFVRQ
+391 SLEAYADFVRQ

-416 TIDQAGMNQR
+416 AIDQAGMNQR
-426 KLIMKDLASVVDENM
+426 KLIMKDLASVVDANM

-462 ILSKVGQDIGQSH
+462 VLSKVGQDVGQTH

-489 RRAKNAMALAGQD
+489 RRAKNAMALGGQD

-512 RRAEAQQK
+512 RRVEAQQK

-565 AIASL
+565 AIDL
-570 SKQTGQPRAMQGDLF
+570 LQKQTGQPRAM
-585 EKKKPLTPDQM
+585 
-596 YFGQEEAN
+596 
-604 LTAKAED
+604 
-611 AQARADEEQAK
+611 
-622 VDSVKE
+622 
-628 KIARGVSMDPGLVD
+628 
-642 ILVEQTAWF
+642 
-651 QEKADKA
+651 
-658 KVKLEQVRE
+658 
-667 HLREIGHP
+667 
-675 RFTKTSGTPRAT
+675 

-712 DTARA
+712 GTASA

-731 ETRPSPEAIAKVTS
+731 ETRPSPEAIAKLTS

-754 QGVLRDLGSASQDL
+754 QGVLRDLEGANQDL

-774 IAGRERQEAPQLT
+774 VAIREKQEAPQLT

-823 QRVKPPVD
+823 QREKPPVD
-831 EFADLAEEAPA
+831 EYADLAEEAPA

-870 RTPEGRLITS
+870 RTPEGRLIIS

-893 EVARHDNSKNTAED
+893 EVARHDNSKNTAEN
-907 ELLEFDITDPTEL
+907 ELLEFDITDPTEP
-920 TSEGVGTALK
+920 TSEGVGTVLK
-930 YLTDRVGGID
+930 YLTDRVGGTD

-947 ALQSSIAGAQ
+947 ALQSSVAGEQ
-957 SAIFQKYGLPD
+957 SAIFRKYGLPD

-992 GTGIPTR
+992 GAGIPTR

-1021 TESQQFETAPGE
+1021 GESQQFETAPGE
-1033 MPREPSTASRVKEYV
+1033 MPREPSTASRVKEYF

-1065 DARKLSP
+1065 ESRKLSP
-1072 QVLAAKT
+1072 QILAAKT

-1084 NRDKIGDAL
+1084 NRTKIGDAL
-1093 RDVAFDLAYNEA
+1093 RDVAFDLAYNEG
-1105 ANTTFYGEGGDY
+1105 ANTTFYGEGGEY

-1127 NLDPATVE
+1127 NLDPATAE

-1145 ATLAANEKYNA
+1145 ATLAANEKYNT

-1168 AEKQRQ
+1168 AEKRRQ
-1174 EAEKISGKKIAKA
+1174 EAEKISAKKIAKA
-1187 PKRHKNISE
+1187 PKRHRNISE

-1229 PAIQRAIE
+1229 TAISRAIE
-1237 KGDTNKALTL
+1237 EGDTNKALTI

-1283 LSGGKETVDVLRDFT
+1283 LSGGKETVAVLRDFT
-1298 SALRDIV
+1298 SALRDVV

-1318 AALRSNNLRDIVG
+1318 SALRSNNLRDIVG

-1424 NHAKGVLSAEGLTE
+1424 NHAKGVLSAEGLAE

-1480 TKALRKIFGIKEGY
+1480 TRALRKIFGIKEGY

-1529 AGATIPS
+1529 AGATIPT
-1536 VVPSGRANTPT
+1536 VIPSGRANTPT

-1564 WPLFYANLKASVRPI
+1564 WPLFYSNLKSNLRPI

-1631 QAKDPEMSRKL
+1631 QAKNPEMSRKL

-1652 EFDPDPRVSNTF
+1652 EFDPDPRVNNTF

-1672 LIKMWAGLSP
+1672 LIKMWEGLNP
-1682 EARKIYRETRDF
+1682 EAQKVYREARDF
-1694 FDRRYTQ
+1694 FDRRYAQ
-1701 YKELLDKRIDDM
+1701 YKELLDKRIGDM
-1713 DKYDV
+1713 DQFDV
-1718 SQATIA
+1718 SETTIT
-1724 KIREEFD
+1724 KIREEFE

-1754 GASREYYM
+1754 GANREYYM

-1798 LHAKES
+1798 IHAKES
-1804 TFLKSA
+1804 AFLKSV
-1810 FDAVDKSN
+1810 FDTVDKSKIL
-1818 MFDKQALKDSLYQSW
+1818 DKQELKDSFYQSW

-1838 ESSFRTQFIHRKKV
+1838 ESSFRTQFMHRKKV

-1888 AARSQLKERFDD
+1888 AARSQLKERFDA

-1937 DIGVIPSVLS
+1937 DIGIIPSLLS
-1947 NIGFIWYLTAPASA
+1947 NIGFVWYLTAPASA
-1961 IVNVIGGMII
+1961 IVNVIGGMVI

-1982 LNPNMSYTK
+1982 LNPNMSYAK
-1991 ATLNALANM
+1991 ATLNALASM

-2027 PSMERSTGMNA
+2027 PSMERSTSMNA
-2038 IDREAYN
+2038 IDRDAYN

-2068 TESYT
+2068 AESYT

-2079 MQILTYLFHNAERFN
+2079 MQVLTAMFHNAEKFN

-2107 EKRKDYADKQKA
+2107 EKRKNYADKQQA
-2119 FDESIADAKDI
+2119 FDESIAEAKDI

-2160 YPQQMTYFLTSS
+2160 YPQQMTFFLTSS

-2184 MKDMTPQ
+2184 MENMTSQ

-2317 QLGPSVGLTINVA
+2317 QLGPSVGLTISVA

-2407 GQEQDIMRERQNL
+2407 GQEQDIMSERQNL
-2420 LNLYALSFMSSDAE
+2420 LNLYALTFMSSDAE
-2434 SNQIAFEK
+2434 NNQIAFDK
-2442 IMKFSSKHPSVAIDA
+2442 IMKFSAKHPSVAIDA
-2457 DTIIKSIEGKMEKS
+2457 DTIVKSIEGKLEKS